1 MPVGGQRALHQAPGA
16 AAESEGVDTAATAAG
31 EAGRGDA
38 AGAAARGERASHE
51 AAPDVGHLRSDRLLH
66 DVAAGAAV
74 TGLERY
80 RLAHRA
86 LPGRDLAEV
95 GLGTPLLGAVLA
107 APILIALPA
116 GVTAIGRYARAASEH
131 GLGLVL
137 RGGERLL
144 DDPARIA
151 RYHTP
156 DRPPLLLGAIG
167 VEHLLD
173 GDGPQRAERLA
184 EMLDADGLVV
194 ELDVVGAA
202 LRPHGDPRAR
212 RAAVAV
218 AAIAERLAPLPVIAR
233 AAGSG
238 MDGADA
244 RALRDAGVAAVDVGG
259 AGITAGGAGL
269 AGPFATWGVPVGD
282 AVAEAVLMAP
292 GLPVIAGGPLRDG
305 VEIAMC
311 LALGARAACVA
322 GPFANQPPE
331 EAGTIAAALVHQLRV
346 AVWAT
351 GAPGAAALHPG
362 HLRDARVG

>member
-1 MPVGGQRALHQAPGA
+1 MPVGGQRTLHDARGGAGASDRERRDGTAPA
-16 AAESEGVDTAATAAG
+16 VAAEVLG
-31 EAGRGDA
+31 
-38 AGAAARGERASHE
+38 AGAAG
-51 AAPDVGHLRSDRLLH
+51 G
-66 DVAAGAAV
+66 AV

-107 APILIALPA
+107 APIILALPA
-116 GVTAIGRYARAASEH
+116 GATAIGRNARAASEH

-144 DDPARIA
+144 AEPDRIG

-156 DRPPLLLGAIG
+156 DRPPLLLAAIG
-167 VEHLLD
+167 VEHLVD
-173 GDGPQRAERLA
+173 GDGPQRAQRLA
-184 EMLDADGLVV
+184 EMIDADGLVV

-212 RAAVAV
+212 RAEAAI
-218 AAIAERLAPLPVIAR
+218 AAIAERLAPLPVVAR

-244 RALRDAGVAAVDVGG
+244 RALCDAGVAAVDVGG
-259 AGITAGGAGL
+259 ADGADDAGAFAG
-269 AGPFATWGVPVGD
+269 WGVPVGD
-282 AVAEAVLMAP
+282 AVAEAGLMAP

-322 GPFANQPPE
+322 GPFANRPPE
-331 EAGTIAAALVHQLRV
+331 DAGEIAAALVHQLRV

-351 GAPGAAALHPG
+351 GAPGAAGLHAG
-362 HLRDARVG
+362 HLRDTRVG